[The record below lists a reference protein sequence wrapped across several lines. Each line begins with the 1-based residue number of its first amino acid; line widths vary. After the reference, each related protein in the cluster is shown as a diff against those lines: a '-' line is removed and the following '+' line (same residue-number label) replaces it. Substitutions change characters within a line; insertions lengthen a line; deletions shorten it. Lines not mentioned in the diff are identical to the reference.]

1 MISNNFFHH
10 SQLGGFKQRST
21 TNASIIPTHIICSG
35 WIKNLITSTLAF
47 NITQFFPSLNH
58 QLLSLIL
65 DKIGLNQKISNFFKN
80 YLVERKTKY
89 CQNNFISLLFNI
101 NVGIGQRSALSPI
114 LSTLYLSPVF
124 HSLEKHLKILKI
136 SISIL
141 SFVDDGLFISQ
152 NKSILHLNTNL
163 SCSYSIILS
172 LLLKHG
178 LIIEHGKTEVF
189 HFSRSHGTFNP
200 SLLDL
205 SSIGGPSLLPKETQ
219 RYLGFIFDRKL
230 TFRSHI
236 DFYSNK
242 AISTIK
248 CMKLLGSSIRSINP
262 LQKRRLYRCCILSIA
277 LYGFLLWYYNKAPT
291 YYYLNILRKM
301 Q

>member
-21 TNASIIPTHIICSG
+21 IDASIILTYIIHSG
-35 WIKNLITSTLAF
+35 WVKNLITSTLAF

-65 DKIGLNQKISNFFKN
+65 DKTGLDQKISNFFKN

-89 CQNNFISLLFNI
+89 CWNDFISLLFNI
-101 NVGIGQRSALSPI
+101 NIGIGQG
-114 LSTLYLSPVF
+114 STLLLIFSAFYLFSIF
-124 HSLEKHLKILKI
+124 HFLEKCLKILKI
-136 SISIL
+136 PISIL

-152 NKSILHLNTNL
+152 NKSISHSNANIF
-163 SCSYSIILS
+163 CSYSIIS
-172 LLLKHG
+172 FLLLKYR
-178 LIIEHGKTEVF
+178 LIIEHGKTNVF

-205 SSIGGPSLLPKETQ
+205 SSIGSPSLLSKETW

-242 AISTIK
+242 ANFHYQIHKITWQF
-248 CMKLLGSSIRSINP
+248 N
-262 LQKRRLYRCCILSIA
+262 KRY
-277 LYGFLLWYYNKAPT
+277 
-291 YYYLNILRKM
+291 
-301 Q
+301 